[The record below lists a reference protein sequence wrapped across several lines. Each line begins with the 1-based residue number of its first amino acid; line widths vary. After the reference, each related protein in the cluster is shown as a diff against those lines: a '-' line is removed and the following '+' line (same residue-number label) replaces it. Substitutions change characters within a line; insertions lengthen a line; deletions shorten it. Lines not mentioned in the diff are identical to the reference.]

1 MRWLVRR
8 LVFAAILLSWDEAPT
23 LGRRFAHARSAVTA
37 MFPSR
42 PVVGKTYQGFIKAL
56 LSWGSRPLE
65 AVMVHLRI
73 MLLGEAGAYA
83 RREGFLA
90 FAVDGTRIECP
101 RTKSNERAFGLSGKD
116 GCGPQMWLTTL
127 WHMGTGLPWAW
138 KQGPARDA
146 ERNHLRD
153 MLPLLPAGALLVAD
167 AGFVG
172 YDLFKEILDSGRSCL
187 IRVGGNV
194 HLLKDL
200 YVVQRYGADTVYL
213 WPRDLRGQP
222 PLVLRLIELR
232 RGGKTV
238 YLMTNL
244 GAESLTP
251 WQAGVLYE
259 MRWGVE
265 VFYRSLK
272 ETLDHRVLLSHG
284 SEQAKAEL
292 GWAMVGL
299 QLMGLMSV
307 REMIARDVDPLEW
320 SVAGTQ
326 ELIQKT
332 MKGEFRRR
340 ISEGGWKKRLA
351 SQTKDRYFRLHAKA
365 PNEWPRRKESRP
377 PRPPKI
383 TVATPAEVQ
392 RAQKLLARP
401 PAA

>member
-1 MRWLVRR
+1 MRWVAQL
-8 LVFAAILLSWDEAPT
+8 LAFAAILLSWDEAPT
-23 LGRRFAHARSAVTA
+23 LGRRFTHAREAVSA
-37 MFPSR
+37 MLPSR
-42 PVVGKTYQGFIKAL
+42 RRVGRTYQGFIKAL
-56 LSWGSRPLE
+56 LSWGARLPE
-65 AVMVHLRI
+65 AVMVHLRSV
-73 MLLGEAGAYA
+73 LLREAGVYA
-83 RREGFLA
+83 KREGFLA

-101 RTKSNERAFGLSGKD
+101 RTKSNERAFGLAGKD
-116 GCGPQMWLTTL
+116 GSGPQIWLTTL

-146 ERNHLRD
+146 ERHHLRD
-153 MLPLLPAGALLVAD
+153 MLPLLPAAALLVAD

-172 YDLFKEILDSGRSCL
+172 YELLQEILAGGRSFL

-194 HLLKDL
+194 HLLKEL
-200 YVVQRYGADTVYL
+200 GVVHRHGADTVYL
-213 WPRDLRGQP
+213 WPRDLRGQA
-222 PLVLRLIELR
+222 PLVLRLIRLQ

-238 YLMTNL
+238 YLVTNL
-244 GAESLTP
+244 GAESLPP

-272 ETLDHRVLLSHG
+272 QTLAHRVLLSHG

-299 QLMGLMSV
+299 QLMGMMSV
-307 REMIARDVDPLEW
+307 REMIARDEDPLEW

-326 ELIQKT
+326 EMIQKT
-332 MKGEFRRR
+332 MKGEFKHR
-340 ISEGGWKKRLA
+340 ITEGGWKKRLA
-351 SQTKDRYFRLHAKA
+351 AQTKDRYIRLHDKA

-383 TVATPAEVQ
+383 TAATPAEVQ
-392 RAQKLLARP
+392 RAQKLLAP
-401 PAA
+401 PCAA